1 MKTKTNGGFDMKK
14 EKKTIN
20 VDFLA
25 ERMDGLQETLAAEQE
40 KAEKKGKWSKAAFLQ
55 WVLTETKSIFSDCNK
70 IIDSYAE
77 TWSVK
82 K

>member
-1 MKTKTNGGFDMKK
+1 MKK
-14 EKKTIN
+14 EKFN
-20 VDFLA
+20 LDFLA
-25 ERMDGLQETLAAEQE
+25 ERMDGLEETLAAEQE
-40 KAEKKGKWSKAAFLQ
+40 KAEKKGKWNKAAFLQ
-55 WVLTETKSIFSDCNK
+55 YVLTETKSIFSDCNK